1 TELYS
6 RFLYPAP
13 FSKFYLQL
21 DADSPAMLGQYIGW
35 QIVRSYMDK
44 TDASLEE
51 LIATDAETI
60 FNKANFK
67 PRK

>member
-1 TELYS
+1 
-6 RFLYPAP
+6 
-13 FSKFYLQL
+13 
-21 DADSPAMLGQYIGW
+21 
-35 QIVRSYMDK
+35 MDK